1 MPVTTSLVHRVKNL
15 SEDEKKELREVLMKR
30 KTPKPASSKKS
41 RASLTY
47 SAKRGLSF
55 AKKYREGKVTH
66 VCGAGEKI
74 SYRKSNGEL
83 REKAICIKR
92 RNSSRMPN
100 AYRKSVSASKIE
112 KYGSRCKNG
121 YTRNYKTGRCSPTR
135 R

>member
-1 MPVTTSLVHRVKNL
+1 MPVTTSLVTRVKNL
-15 SEDEKKELREVLMKR
+15 SEEEKKELRAHLMKR
-30 KTPKPASSKKS
+30 KSPKSK
-41 RASLTY
+41 RASLSH

-66 VCGAGEKI
+66 VCPPGHKI
-74 SYRKSNGEL
+74 SYRKANGEL

-92 RNSSRMPN
+92 TNSSRIPN

-135 R
+135 